1 MAVPD
6 VSQLGGYLHQCITE
20 LLHQGFEPPCYFSCV
35 AVNGAMVY
43 GRYAGGEGQEGMECD
58 LLASHTPESGFAMP
72 IHFMI
77 IDQRGEAAR
86 VLLNTAQEI
95 QLFLN

>member
-6 VSQLGGYLHQCITE
+6 LSQLGGYLSQCINE
-20 LLHQGFEPPCYFSCV
+20 LLNRGFEPPFYFSCV

-43 GRYAGGEGQEGMECD
+43 GRYAGIEGQEGMECD

-72 IHFMI
+72 INLMI
-77 IDQRGEAAR
+77 VDQRGEAAR
-86 VLLNTAQEI
+86 VLLNASQEI